1 MRVVSSRR
9 GDPRW
14 SGGVLKRKIDYFF
27 CEFSKISQVPK
38 IPPPCRVARGLWL
51 GGLRPVVRAR
61 FCPASL

>member
-27 CEFSKISQVPK
+27 CEFSKISPSTQNPSALPGCK
-38 IPPPCRVARGLWL
+38 GALAGRLTPSC
-51 GGLRPVVRAR
+51 
-61 FCPASL
+61 